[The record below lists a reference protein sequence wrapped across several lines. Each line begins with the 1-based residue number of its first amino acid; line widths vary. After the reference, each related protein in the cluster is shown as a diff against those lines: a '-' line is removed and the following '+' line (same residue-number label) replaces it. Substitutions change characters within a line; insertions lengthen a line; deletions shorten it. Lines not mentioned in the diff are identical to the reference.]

1 MLTPHDTQTEKT
13 RFDRGW
19 ARLAQVDGHAG
30 EAVIEGLRDIAPD
43 LARYI
48 VEFGFGDIY
57 SRPGLSLRD
66 REIATVAAL
75 TALGTATPQ
84 LRVHL
89 HGALNVGV
97 DRDEIVEVLIQM
109 ALYAGMPAALNA
121 VSVARQVF
129 AERDA
134 G

>member
-1 MLTPHDTQTEKT
+1 MTRIQTEMPDD
-13 RFDRGW
+13 RFTRGW
-19 ARLAQVDGHAG
+19 RKLAEVDGHAG

-43 LARYI
+43 LGRYI
-48 VEFGFGDIY
+48 IEFAFGDIY

-84 LRVHL
+84 LKVHL

-97 DRDEIVEVLIQM
+97 TREEVVEVLIQM
-109 ALYAGMPAALNA
+109 AVYAGMPAAVNGIA
-121 VSVARQVF
+121 AARQVF
-129 AERDA
+129 AEREDA
-134 G
+134 